1 MKLTQL
7 ILGLLVA
14 ATIPTMASAQSF
26 SCITNTSGDCNSSSG
41 AQSYLSWSVS
51 GDELTVFNK
60 AVEGNS
66 SFISQI
72 YFTSEGSQNINLYG
86 QSAGVSF
93 ESGATPASLPGATSI
108 SFSSLASWSA
118 IRQGSNRDGVDA
130 GQWISF
136 LIPQNKRSSFAS
148 TPLQFG
154 VHLQGIGEQG
164 FSESLVGTVSAVP
177 EPETYALLIS
187 GLGLIGVMA
196 RRRKQKNP
204 SV

>member
-1 MKLTQL
+1 MKLRHV
-7 ILGLLVA
+7 ILGLMVA
-14 ATIPTMASAQSF
+14 ASTPTMAFAQSF
-26 SCITNTSGDCNSSSG
+26 SCITNNSGDCNADTG
-41 AQSYLSWSVS
+41 AQNYLSWRVS

-60 AVEGNS
+60 AVQGNS

-72 YFTSEGSQNINLYG
+72 YFANEGSQNINLYD

-93 ESGATPASLPGATSI
+93 ESGATPASLPGAASI
-108 SFSSLASWSA
+108 SFFSLSSWSA
-118 IRQGSNRDGVDA
+118 IRQGSNKDGVDA

-136 LIPQNKRSSFAS
+136 LIPQSKQRSFAS

-154 VHLQGIGEQG
+154 VHLQGIGEQD

-187 GLGLIGVMA
+187 GLGLIGAMA
-196 RRRKQKNP
+196 RRRKQKNQ